1 MRVMMAD
8 ERVNSISAR
17 NANINN
23 NNNNFNNFRTSFEQR
38 LLGNDGAN
46 EASGEVSP
54 REILRRARDRSIRE
68 LSHSLNES
76 RSRSPHS
83 NHRI

>member
-1 MRVMMAD
+1 MV
-8 ERVNSISAR
+8 SAR
-17 NANINN
+17 EANASG
-23 NNNNFNNFRTSFEQR
+23 NFNNFRTSFEQR
-38 LLGNDGAN
+38 LLSNDDGNNYG
-46 EASGEVSP
+46 EADVSP